1 MKILTDNELKGLNK
15 NALINTI
22 KILQEEN
29 KSLKADYGNI
39 AQVER
44 DLLKKRIEEVIEYI
58 NSPEFFEFVFY
69 TYSTTNQNRLKYFR
83 LKEYLL
89 EILQGNK
96 EEE

>member
-1 MKILTDNELKGLNK
+1 MKILTNNELKGLNK